1 MEKREQEVIT
11 ILTLEILRWT
21 STTVSIGV
29 KFLLAA
35 YFFRIYSQK
44 KSGVP
49 LILGTGFSF
58 FGLSQIPILSMRYFD
73 DPTTN
78 MYFALLGAFLAALSL
93 ALLYYGTSLLYFK
106 AGSFMRKR
114 FSILLFVV
122 MLAIIL
128 CFPFTLSTQ
137 AILKNVFVVVATG
150 FIFPILSLVA
160 VIFFYIWLRLEPDNP
175 RRISVFLVGAAWLT
189 YSLVNGIGS
198 FYFGTAFDWIF
209 YTLCI
214 IAFLALLYGMTLGK
228 ATGH

>member
-1 MEKREQEVIT
+1 MII

-21 STTVSIGV
+21 STLVSIGV
-29 KFLLAA
+29 KFLLAV

-44 KSGVP
+44 KSEVP

-106 AGSFMRKR
+106 AHSFMRKP

-122 MLAIIL
+122 MLAVIL
-128 CFPFTLSTQ
+128 CFPFTLSTE

-175 RRISVFLVGAAWLT
+175 RRISVLLVAAAWLT
-189 YSLVNGIGS
+189 YSLANGIGS

-214 IAFLALLYGMTLGK
+214 IAFLVLLYGMTLGK